1 MKKPLLAAA
10 IALTIGV
17 SQPSFAGGIPVIDVA
32 GLTQSI
38 TQVQHMMTQ
47 IQQMRNQLDTARQ
60 NLNSIK
66 GVRNMAN
73 VINSAYDTAIDVDPQ
88 SILSSTG
95 LKNASD
101 LTRVTGAGAD
111 LLNSGNLET
120 ANWLAQS
127 QKSLEQSKARF
138 TELSRLVAKVNA
150 APEQKDILDLQARIG
165 AEEVM
170 LQNEMAKLTM
180 LRSQAEANQ
189 AIHAQKVK
197 QASIQSSGQL
207 RTVSW

>member
-1 MKKPLLAAA
+1 MKKPLLAVA

-17 SQPSFAGGIPVIDVA
+17 SQPSIAAGIPVIDVA

-47 IQQMRNQLDTARQ
+47 IKQMRNQLDTARQ

-73 VINSAYDTAIDVDPQ
+73 VINSAYDTVIDVDPQ

-95 LKNASD
+95 LENASN
-101 LTRVTGAGAD
+101 LTRVSGVGAD
-111 LLNSGNLET
+111 LLNSGNLDT

-127 QKSLEQSKARF
+127 KKSLEQSKARF
-138 TELSRLVAKVNA
+138 TELSGLVSKVNA

-170 LQNEMAKLTM
+170 LQNEMIKLTM

-189 AIHAQKVK
+189 AIHAQKIK
-197 QASIQSSGQL
+197 QASIQTSGQL
-207 RTVSW
+207 RSVSW

>member
-32 GLTQSI
+32 GIVEAVKQFQVLQTQLKTLDS
-38 TQVQHMMTQ
+38 
-47 IQQMRNQLDTARQ
+47 QLNTAKN

-66 GVRNMAN
+66 GVRNMAS

-101 LTRVTGAGAD
+101 LTRVTGTGAD

-138 TELSRLVAKVNA
+138 AELSGLVAKVNA
-150 APEQKDILDLQARIG
+150 APDQKDILDLQARIG